1 MEMEIDGKLITLN
14 AQQEAAVTDMLAWYR
29 AGAQK
34 PYILQG
40 YAGTGKAQPLESLVQ
55 TPTGPVKM
63 GSLNKG
69 DLVLGRNGKPT
80 KITGVFPQG
89 KIPTYRVT
97 FRDKTSV
104 LCSGDHLWKVRST
117 NKPWRVIPL
126 KEMISKGTHFP
137 SGIMRYRIPLCEPL
151 EYGYPSPEF
160 DPYTLGV
167 LLGDGYIKGST
178 VGFAAPDQEVADRVE
193 SALLPGM
200 KFSRRLVGNCPHVNI
215 VDRGV
220 NNSHNRWK
228 RKLNSLGLCVG
239 SKQKFIPDEYL
250 YAPVSDRL
258 ELLRGLMDTDGTAK
272 GNRIG
277 FYSSSLRLATGVASL
292 VESLGGTGQLSKH
305 RRINKETGEEWE
317 EYFVNVKIL
326 VCPFH
331 LSRKAR
337 DYRPSKKNPP
347 SRYIKSIE
355 YVGEME
361 QQCISVE
368 AEDSLYLTDHC
379 IVTHNTTLL
388 KILINAL
395 PVPVAK
401 IALVAPTNRAAKVL
415 SNKTGLPTR
424 TAFSLIYTSSREELD
439 FERQKLRVWEE
450 SISFNQV
457 GISMVEVYGNS
468 LEEEYEAF
476 CLETGTPDTPE
487 VKEKFINSRV
497 KKMLEFEG
505 IILPDDVNERQKLF
519 KVMQEERMAMHR
531 RQVTEMLKQDLKTV
545 KKDPELL
552 HQAVNIILCDEASM
566 INQKMGDDLASYRIP
581 MILVGDPF
589 QLPPVKS
596 TAFWDGKR
604 PDAVLTKIER
614 QTGTGAG
621 IPIVGEQIRTGKSI
635 SENDS
640 VKIFPRN
647 SLSPT
652 QWQEAD
658 QIICGTHKTRERI
671 CRFLRESLGL
681 LTEHPVAG
689 EKIVSVYN
697 DRGKGIMNGELYTVE
712 RSELVRGGSVVRMDL
727 IDPYGIKIPRVEAW
741 TKGFG
746 GRSQTDYL
754 DDTYG
759 KFWFGYAITCHQ
771 SQGSEWKHVVVCDDW
786 PGSFDKDKW
795 LYTAVTRASK
805 QCSLVSGRL

>member
-14 AQQEAAVTDMLAWYR
+14 AQQEAAVTDMLAWFNS
-29 AGAQK
+29 GSKK

-40 YAGTGKAQPLESLVQ
+40 YAGTGKAQPLTSLIE
-55 TPTGPVKM
+55 TPKGPIPM
-63 GSLNKG
+63 GSLKVG
-69 DLVLGRNGKPT
+69 DLVIGQNGKPT
-80 KITGVFPQG
+80 KVMGIYPQG
-89 KIPTYRVT
+89 KISTYKVT
-97 FRDKTSV
+97 FRDGTTV
-104 LCSGDHLWKVRST
+104 LCSEDHLWKVRST
-117 NKPWRVIPL
+117 NKSWRVVSL
-126 KEMISKGTHFP
+126 KDLMVKDVRFTC
-137 SGIMRYRIPLCEPL
+137 GIYRNQIPLCEPV
-151 EYGYPSPEF
+151 EYDNPSPKF

-167 LLGDGYIKGST
+167 LLGDGYLGGTT
-178 VGFAAPDQEVADRVE
+178 VSFAAPDKEIADRVE
-193 SALLPGM
+193 TALLPGM
-200 KFSRRLVGNCPHVNI
+200 KFSHRVVGNCDHYNI
-215 VDRGV
+215 VDREIDYH
-220 NNSHNRWK
+220 NNRWK
-228 RKLNSLGLCVG
+228 RKLHSLGLCVK
-239 SKQKFIPDEYL
+239 SKDKFIPDEYL
-250 YAPVSDRL
+250 YAPIKDRL
-258 ELLRGLMDTDGTAK
+258 ELLRGLMDTDGSSG

-277 FYSSSLRLATGVASL
+277 FYSSSKKLALGVQKL
-292 VESLGGTGQLSKH
+292 VESLGGTGKFTVH
-305 RRINKETGEEWE
+305 NRNNPETGEEWE
-317 EYFVNVKIL
+317 EYSINVKLL

-331 LSRKAR
+331 LTRKAEGW
-337 DYRPSKKNPP
+337 RPSRKNPP
-347 SRYIKSIE
+347 SRYITGIE
-355 YVGEME
+355 YVGELE

-368 AEDSLYLTDHC
+368 AEDNLYLTDHC
-379 IVTHNTTLL
+379 VVTHNTTLL

-424 TAFSLIYTSSREELD
+424 TAFSLIYTSNREDLD
-439 FERQKLRVWEE
+439 FERIKLRIWEE
-450 SISFNQV
+450 SVSFNQV
-457 GISMVEVYGNS
+457 GISIIEAYGNS
-468 LEEEYEAF
+468 FTEEYEGF
-476 CLETGTPDTPE
+476 LQESGQKHTE
-487 VKEKFINSRV
+487 EIYEKFVNSRA

-505 IILPDDVNERQKLF
+505 IVLPDDPASRQELF
-519 KVMQEERMAMHR
+519 LKMQGERMKLHR
-531 RQVTEMLKQDLKTV
+531 QNVIDLLKEDMRTS
-545 KKDPELL
+545 KKDPEQL
-552 HQAVNIILCDEASM
+552 HKECSIILCDEASM